1 MSGDRST
8 DKANCLSSVGGE
20 ANEAGD
26 KTLTM
31 DGVEEESGLTGSGL
45 AGWGVSRELSG
56 GHCSVRWLVV
66 EVRKRSTLASA
77 R

>member
-1 MSGDRST
+1 MTGDRST
-8 DKANCLSSVGGE
+8 DKANCPSSVGGE

-26 KTLTM
+26 KSLTM
-31 DGVEEESGLTGSGL
+31 DGDEEESGLTGSGL
-45 AGWGVSRELSG
+45 AGSGVLRELSE

-66 EVRKRSTLASA
+66 ELRKRSTLALA